1 MRLNI
6 NMKINSFD
14 ILAPF
19 YDLAMGIFR
28 RSIPARIFRCLKPE
42 EKDVILDL
50 GGGTG
55 YNSGR
60 MVRDRQFLIVFD
72 ISLEMLK
79 RARKY
84 KNVTLVQGDA
94 KNLPFRDK
102 SFDIIMAVD
111 SLHHIQDY
119 SGVLSEVRRTGR
131 NKFFTAEF
139 YGLTLIGKI
148 FTGLERFL
156 MSVSY
161 KSPDDFL
168 QEALHHGITGELLY
182 ISSYEYFFTGSI
194 H

>member
-1 MRLNI
+1 
-6 NMKINSFD
+6 MKINCFD

-19 YDLAMGIFR
+19 YDLFIAIFR
-28 RSIPARIFRCLKPE
+28 RRIPAKIFRCLKPG

-55 YNSGR
+55 YNSRR

-84 KNVTLVQGDA
+84 KNIHLVQGDA
-94 KNLPFRDK
+94 RHLPFKEK

-119 SGVLSEVRRTGR
+119 SGVLREVRHTGR
-131 NKFFTAEF
+131 SKFFAAEF
-139 YGLTLIGKI
+139 YGMKPMGKI
-148 FTGLERFL
+148 FTGLERLL

-161 KSPDDFL
+161 KSPGDFF
-168 QEALHHGITGELLY
+168 QEALHHGITGDLKY

>member
-1 MRLNI
+1 
-6 NMKINSFD
+6 MKIHSFD
-14 ILAPF
+14 LLAPF

-28 RSIPARIFRCLKPE
+28 RSIPAKIFRCLKPGE
-42 EKDVILDL
+42 EDVILDL

-84 KNVTLVQGDA
+84 KNIHLVQGDA
-94 KNLPFRDK
+94 RNLPFKDK

-111 SLHHIQDY
+111 CLHHIQDY
-119 SGVLSEVRRTGR
+119 SGVLREVRRTGR
-131 NKFFTAEF
+131 SKFFTAEF
-139 YGLTLIGKI
+139 YGMKPMGKI

-168 QEALHHGITGELLY
+168 KEALHHGITGDIEY
-182 ISSYEYFFTGSI
+182 ISSYEYFFTGWM
-194 H
+194 HAPFDA

>member
-1 MRLNI
+1 
-6 NMKINSFD
+6 MKINSFD

-19 YDLAMGIFR
+19 YDLVMRMFR
-28 RSIPARIFRCLKPE
+28 RRIPAKISSFLKPGYE
-42 EKDVILDL
+42 DVILDL

-60 MVRDRQFLIVFD
+60 MARDRQFLIVFD

-84 KNVTLVQGDA
+84 KNTTLVQGDA
-94 KNLPFRDK
+94 RNLPFKDK

-119 SGVLSEVRRTGR
+119 SGVLREVGRTGR
-131 NKFFTAEF
+131 SKFFAAEF
-139 YGLTLIGKI
+139 YGMKPMGKI
-148 FTGLERFL
+148 FTGLERLF

-168 QEALHHGITGELLY
+168 QEALRHGITGDLES